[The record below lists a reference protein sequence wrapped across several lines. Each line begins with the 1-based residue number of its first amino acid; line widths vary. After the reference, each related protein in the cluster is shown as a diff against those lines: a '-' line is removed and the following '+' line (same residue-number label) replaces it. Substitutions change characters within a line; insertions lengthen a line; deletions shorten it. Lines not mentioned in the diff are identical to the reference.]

1 MVSGSRSGLGL
12 TAASAESICAF
23 ESYFCDFV
31 RAQAVVDPVAHHI
44 LYHFGLCEEPNRRT
58 GKRLRPRMTLAAAT
72 AYGCDERKAFPACAA
87 IELLHNYSLIH
98 DDIEDSD
105 MLRHGRETL
114 WSTFGIAHGV
124 NAGDAVGA
132 LAQLALKA
140 SRETAQPE
148 AAFAMLMDLAQA
160 NLDMCQGQAMDLALE
175 AGAPAGTETYIEMIG
190 LKTAALFG
198 CAAALGAR
206 CADASSQEVERCRQ
220 IGCSFGLAFQI
231 FDDVAGIWGSTDRT
245 GKAAAGDLARKK
257 KTFPIVWAAQ
267 NDPDTAARV
276 IGQTYSTS
284 GPLDA
289 PAVARVQS
297 VLEACGSRA
306 AAQQAADNYLDA
318 ALQTAAGLEPLRQ
331 FLSEWRA
338 DAFASPTEESAREPS
353 ENLI

>member
-1 MVSGSRSGLGL
+1 M
-12 TAASAESICAF
+12 
-23 ESYFCDFV
+23 
-31 RAQAVVDPVAHHI
+31 DPVAHHI

-72 AYGCDERKAFPACAA
+72 AYGGDERGAFPACAA
-87 IELLHNYSLIH
+87 IEMLHNYSLIH
-98 DDIEDSD
+98 DDIEDAD
-105 MLRHGRETL
+105 TLRHGRETL

-140 SRETAQPE
+140 ARDTMEPQ
-148 AAFAMLMDLAQA
+148 AAFAMMMDLAQA

-190 LKTAALFG
+190 RKTAALFG

-206 CADASSQEVERCRQ
+206 CADASSDEVERCRE
-220 IGCSFGLAFQI
+220 IGCSFGMAFQI
-231 FDDVAGIWGSTDRT
+231 SDDVAGIWASTDRT

-267 NDPDTAARV
+267 NDPHAAGTV
-276 IGQTYSTS
+276 IGQTYSISET
-284 GPLDA
+284 PDA
-289 PAVARVQS
+289 AAVQRLQS
-297 VLEACGSRA
+297 ALEACGSKVA
-306 AAQQAADNYLDA
+306 AEQAADNYLEA
-318 ALQTAAGLEPLRQ
+318 ALRRAAGLEPLTK

-338 DAFASPTEESAREPS
+338 DASVSAMEESARVPS
-353 ENLI
+353 ENRI